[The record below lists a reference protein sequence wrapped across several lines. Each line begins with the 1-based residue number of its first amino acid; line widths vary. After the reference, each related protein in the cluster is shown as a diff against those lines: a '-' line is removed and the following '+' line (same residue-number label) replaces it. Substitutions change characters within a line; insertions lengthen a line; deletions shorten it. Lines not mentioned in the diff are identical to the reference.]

1 MEKGWWS
8 RVWEGQMACVE
19 EEGMGLWALCEGK
32 GLQAPAGE
40 GRTPSALRKCGGI
53 IEIPGRCLC
62 PVF

>member
-1 MEKGWWS
+1 
-8 RVWEGQMACVE
+8 MACVE